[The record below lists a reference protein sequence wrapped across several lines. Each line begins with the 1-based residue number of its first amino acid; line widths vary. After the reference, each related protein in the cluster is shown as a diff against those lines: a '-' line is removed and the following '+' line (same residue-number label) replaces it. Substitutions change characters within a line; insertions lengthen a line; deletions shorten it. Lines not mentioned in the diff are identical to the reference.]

1 MVNLGTGFH
10 PGQLSFLLRAS
21 SDTLPTAVNLR
32 RWHIQCGAK
41 CTLCDSNRPTTAH
54 ILGGCPI
61 ALSQQR
67 YTYRHNQVLFTLIS
81 QLITLFSDCQMV
93 SVYVDLQG
101 HRFNDSP
108 PETIPSNVLVTPYRP
123 DVVIY
128 NRHSASMGI
137 IELTC
142 PLDSIHHLESA
153 HNRKLYKPEYVQL
166 LAELDRLKIPHCYR
180 TVEVSVLGHFQPSS
194 IAAIKDVI
202 NFTQQVSL
210 FSKGS
215 ARNLLFKMASASIS
229 ASQRIFYGRNSK
241 EWTINPDCF

>member
-1 MVNLGTGFH
+1 
-10 PGQLSFLLRAS
+10 
-21 SDTLPTAVNLR
+21 
-32 RWHIQCGAK
+32 
-41 CTLCDSNRPTTAH
+41 
-54 ILGGCPI
+54 
-61 ALSQQR
+61 
-67 YTYRHNQVLFTLIS
+67 
-81 QLITLFSDCQMV
+81 
-93 SVYVDLQG
+93 
-101 HRFNDSP
+101 
-108 PETIPSNVLVTPYRP
+108 
-123 DVVIY
+123 
-128 NRHSASMGI
+128 MGI

-142 PLDSIHHLESA
+142 PLDSIHHLESV

-229 ASQRIFYGRNSK
+229 ASQRIFYGRSSK